1 MTFYFFVHLKLTID
15 ACLLYLSLKTV
26 WSIIKEK
33 REMRSE
39 MNNSDICN
47 KPKHMTS
54 IGGQALI
61 EGLMMMGPNNIAIA
75 VRKPDGEIV
84 VEKRPLPKRSK
95 FSKLPLVRGV
105 VGLVKQMIV
114 GIKALMFSAEFV
126 DLEVK
131 EEEGKEPSKLDQFFD
146 KLLGKVFGDKL
157 QDALIYISVFIS
169 LIFSVGLF
177 ILLPNFIAGI
187 FNFNKDTATGVIM
200 YNLVEGIVKIILFFT
215 YIVLISKLNDI
226 KRVWQYHGAEH
237 KTIHC
242 YEHGEELTVE
252 NIQKY
257 STKHPRCG
265 TSFLF
270 TVMVVSILVF
280 SFAGWYDEK
289 WKNMIIRLLLL
300 PVVAGISYEIIKFA
314 GKSKSKVIQLMNVP
328 GMMFQN
334 YTTKEPDDSMVE
346 VAIEAMNNVLNTT
359 KEGEDKW

>member
-1 MTFYFFVHLKLTID
+1 MK
-15 ACLLYLSLKTV
+15 
-26 WSIIKEK
+26 
-33 REMRSE
+33 
-39 MNNSDICN
+39 NSDVYC
-47 KPKHMTS
+47 KPKHITS

-75 VRKPDGEIV
+75 VRKPDGEII

-95 FSKLPLVRGV
+95 FSKLPLIRGV
-105 VGLVKQMIV
+105 VGLFKQMVV
-114 GIKALMFSAEFV
+114 GIQALMFSAEFV
-126 DLEVK
+126 DLEV
-131 EEEGKEPSKLDQFFD
+131 EEDEKKEPSKVDQFFE
-146 KLLGKVFGDKL
+146 KFLGKVFGNKL
-157 QDALIYISVFIS
+157 QDALIYISIVIS
-169 LIFSVGLF
+169 LLFSVGLF
-177 ILLPNFIAGI
+177 ILLPNFIAGLLPL
-187 FNFNKDTATGVIM
+187 NRESSLGVM
-200 YNLVEGIVKIILFFT
+200 LYNLVEGIVKIILFFS

-242 YEHGEELTVE
+242 YENGEELTVE

-280 SFAGWYDEK
+280 SFAGWYEEA

-300 PVVAGISYEIIKFA
+300 PVVAGISYEVIKFA
-314 GKSKSKVIQLMNVP
+314 GKSQSKIVQILNVP
-328 GMMFQN
+328 GLMFQN

-346 VAIEAMNNVLNTT
+346 VAIEAMKGVLETT

>member
-1 MTFYFFVHLKLTID
+1 MP
-15 ACLLYLSLKTV
+15 YLSLACV

-33 REMRSE
+33 YEMRLT
-39 MNNSDICN
+39 MKNSDVYC
-47 KPKHMTS
+47 KPKHITS

-75 VRKPDGEIV
+75 VRKPDGEII

-95 FSKLPLVRGV
+95 FSKLPLIRGV
-105 VGLVKQMIV
+105 VGLFKQMVV
-114 GIKALMFSAEFV
+114 GIQALMFSAEFV
-126 DLEVK
+126 DLEVEEDEKK
-131 EEEGKEPSKLDQFFD
+131 EHSKVDQFFE
-146 KLLGKVFGDKL
+146 KFLGKVFGNKL
-157 QDALIYISVFIS
+157 QDALIYISVVIS
-169 LIFSVGLF
+169 LLFSVGLF
-177 ILLPNFIAGI
+177 ILLPNFIAGLLPL
-187 FNFNKDTATGVIM
+187 NRESSLGVM
-200 YNLVEGIVKIILFFT
+200 LYNLVEGIVKIILFFS

-242 YEHGEELTVE
+242 YENGEELTVE

-280 SFAGWYDEK
+280 SFAGWYEEA

-300 PVVAGISYEIIKFA
+300 PVVAGISYEVIKFA
-314 GKSKSKVIQLMNVP
+314 GKSQSKIVQILNVP
-328 GMMFQN
+328 GLMFQN

-346 VAIEAMNNVLNTT
+346 VAIEAMKGVLETT

>member
-1 MTFYFFVHLKLTID
+1 MP
-15 ACLLYLSLKTV
+15 YLSLVCV

-33 REMRSE
+33 YEMRLT
-39 MNNSDICN
+39 MKNSDVYC
-47 KPKHMTS
+47 KPKHITS

-75 VRKPDGEIV
+75 VRKPDGEII

-95 FSKLPLVRGV
+95 FSKLPLIRGV
-105 VGLVKQMIV
+105 VGLFKQMVV
-114 GIKALMFSAEFV
+114 GIQALMFSAEFV
-126 DLEVK
+126 DLEV
-131 EEEGKEPSKLDQFFD
+131 EEDEKKEPSKVDQFFE
-146 KLLGKVFGDKL
+146 KFLGKVFGNKL
-157 QDALIYISVFIS
+157 QDALIYISVVIS
-169 LIFSVGLF
+169 LLFSVGLF
-177 ILLPNFIAGI
+177 ILLPNFIAGLLPL
-187 FNFNKDTATGVIM
+187 DRESSLGVM
-200 YNLVEGIVKIILFFT
+200 LYNLVEGIVKIVLFFS

-242 YEHGEELTVE
+242 YENGEELTVE

-257 STKHPRCG
+257 STRHPRCG

-280 SFAGWYDEK
+280 SFAGWYEEA

-300 PVVAGISYEIIKFA
+300 PVVAGISYEVIKFA
-314 GKSKSKVIQLMNVP
+314 GKSQSKIVQILNVP
-328 GMMFQN
+328 GLMFQN

-346 VAIEAMNNVLNTT
+346 VAIEAMKGVLETT

>member
-1 MTFYFFVHLKLTID
+1 MP
-15 ACLLYLSLKTV
+15 YLSLACV

-33 REMRSE
+33 YEMRLT
-39 MNNSDICN
+39 MKNSDVYC
-47 KPKHMTS
+47 KPKHITS

-75 VRKPDGEIV
+75 VRKPDGEII

-95 FSKLPLVRGV
+95 FSKLPLIRGV
-105 VGLVKQMIV
+105 VGLFKQMVV
-114 GIKALMFSAEFV
+114 GIQALMFSAEFV
-126 DLEVK
+126 DLEV
-131 EEEGKEPSKLDQFFD
+131 EEDEKKEPSKVDQFFE
-146 KLLGKVFGDKL
+146 KFLGKVFGNKL
-157 QDALIYISVFIS
+157 QDALIYISVVIS
-169 LIFSVGLF
+169 LLFSVGLF
-177 ILLPNFIAGI
+177 ILLPNFIAGLLPL
-187 FNFNKDTATGVIM
+187 NRESSLGVM
-200 YNLVEGIVKIILFFT
+200 LYNLVEGIVKIILFFS

-242 YEHGEELTVE
+242 YENGEELTVE

-280 SFAGWYDEK
+280 SFAGWYEEA

-300 PVVAGISYEIIKFA
+300 PVVAGISYEVIKFA
-314 GKSKSKVIQLMNVP
+314 GKSQSKIVQILNVP
-328 GMMFQN
+328 GLMFQN

-346 VAIEAMNNVLNTT
+346 VAIEAMKGVLETT

>member
-1 MTFYFFVHLKLTID
+1 MK
-15 ACLLYLSLKTV
+15 
-26 WSIIKEK
+26 
-33 REMRSE
+33 
-39 MNNSDICN
+39 NSDVYC
-47 KPKHMTS
+47 KPKHITS

-75 VRKPDGEIV
+75 VRKPDGEII

-95 FSKLPLVRGV
+95 FSKLPLIRGV
-105 VGLVKQMIV
+105 VGLFKQMVV
-114 GIKALMFSAEFV
+114 GIQALMFSAEFV
-126 DLEVK
+126 DLEVEEDEKK
-131 EEEGKEPSKLDQFFD
+131 EHSKVDQFFE
-146 KLLGKVFGDKL
+146 KFLGKVFGNKL
-157 QDALIYISVFIS
+157 QDALIYISVVIS
-169 LIFSVGLF
+169 LLFSVGLF
-177 ILLPNFIAGI
+177 ILLPNFIAGLLPL
-187 FNFNKDTATGVIM
+187 NRESSLGVM
-200 YNLVEGIVKIILFFT
+200 LYNLVEGIVKIILFFS

-242 YEHGEELTVE
+242 YENGEELTVE

-280 SFAGWYDEK
+280 SFAGWYEEA

-300 PVVAGISYEIIKFA
+300 PVVAGISYEVIKFA
-314 GKSKSKVIQLMNVP
+314 GKSQSKIVQILNVP
-328 GMMFQN
+328 GLMFQN

-346 VAIEAMNNVLNTT
+346 VAIEAMKGVLETT

>member
-1 MTFYFFVHLKLTID
+1 MK
-15 ACLLYLSLKTV
+15 
-26 WSIIKEK
+26 
-33 REMRSE
+33 
-39 MNNSDICN
+39 NSDVYC
-47 KPKHMTS
+47 KPKHITS

-75 VRKPDGEIV
+75 VRKPDGEII

-95 FSKLPLVRGV
+95 FSKLPLIRGV
-105 VGLVKQMIV
+105 VGLFKQMVV
-114 GIKALMFSAEFV
+114 GIQALMFSAEFV
-126 DLEVK
+126 DLEV
-131 EEEGKEPSKLDQFFD
+131 EEDEKKEPSKVDQFFE
-146 KLLGKVFGDKL
+146 KFLGKVFGNKL
-157 QDALIYISVFIS
+157 QDALIYISVVIS
-169 LIFSVGLF
+169 LLFSVGLF
-177 ILLPNFIAGI
+177 ILLPNFIAGLLPL
-187 FNFNKDTATGVIM
+187 DRESSLGVM
-200 YNLVEGIVKIILFFT
+200 LYNLVEGIVKIVLFFS

-242 YEHGEELTVE
+242 YENGEELTVE

-257 STKHPRCG
+257 STRHPRCG

-280 SFAGWYDEK
+280 SFAGWYEEA

-300 PVVAGISYEIIKFA
+300 PVVAGISYEVIKFA
-314 GKSKSKVIQLMNVP
+314 GKSQSKIVQILNVP
-328 GMMFQN
+328 GLMFQN

-346 VAIEAMNNVLNTT
+346 VAIEAMKGVLETT

>member
-1 MTFYFFVHLKLTID
+1 MK
-15 ACLLYLSLKTV
+15 
-26 WSIIKEK
+26 
-33 REMRSE
+33 
-39 MNNSDICN
+39 NSDVYC
-47 KPKHMTS
+47 KPKHITS

-75 VRKPDGEIV
+75 VRKPDGEII

-95 FSKLPLVRGV
+95 FSKLPLIRGV
-105 VGLVKQMIV
+105 VGLFKQMVV
-114 GIKALMFSAEFV
+114 GIQALMFSAEFV
-126 DLEVK
+126 DLEV
-131 EEEGKEPSKLDQFFD
+131 EEDEKKEPSKVDQFFE
-146 KLLGKVFGDKL
+146 KFLGKVFGNKL
-157 QDALIYISVFIS
+157 QDALIYISVVIS
-169 LIFSVGLF
+169 LLFSVGLF
-177 ILLPNFIAGI
+177 ILLPNFIAGLLPL
-187 FNFNKDTATGVIM
+187 NRESSLGVM
-200 YNLVEGIVKIILFFT
+200 LYNLVEGIVKIILFFS

-242 YEHGEELTVE
+242 YENGEELTVE

-280 SFAGWYDEK
+280 SFAGWYEEA

-300 PVVAGISYEIIKFA
+300 PVVAGISYEVIKFA
-314 GKSKSKVIQLMNVP
+314 GKSQSKIVQILNVP
-328 GMMFQN
+328 GLMFQN

-346 VAIEAMNNVLNTT
+346 VAIEAMKGVLETT

>member
-1 MTFYFFVHLKLTID
+1 MK
-15 ACLLYLSLKTV
+15 
-26 WSIIKEK
+26 
-33 REMRSE
+33 
-39 MNNSDICN
+39 NSDVYC
-47 KPKHMTS
+47 KPKHITS

-75 VRKPDGEIV
+75 VRKPDGEII

-95 FSKLPLVRGV
+95 FSKLPLIRGV
-105 VGLVKQMIV
+105 VGLFKQMVV
-114 GIKALMFSAEFV
+114 GIQALMFSAEFV
-126 DLEVK
+126 DLEV
-131 EEEGKEPSKLDQFFD
+131 EEDEKKEPSKVDQFFE
-146 KLLGKVFGDKL
+146 KFLGKVFGNKL
-157 QDALIYISVFIS
+157 QDALIYISVVIS
-169 LIFSVGLF
+169 LLFSVGLF
-177 ILLPNFIAGI
+177 ILLPNFIAGLLPL
-187 FNFNKDTATGVIM
+187 NRESSLGVM
-200 YNLVEGIVKIILFFT
+200 LYNLVEGIVKIILFFS

-242 YEHGEELTVE
+242 YENGEELTVE

-257 STKHPRCG
+257 STRHPRCG

-280 SFAGWYDEK
+280 SFAGWYEEA

-300 PVVAGISYEIIKFA
+300 PVVAGISYEVIKFA
-314 GKSKSKVIQLMNVP
+314 GKSQSKIVQILNVP
-328 GMMFQN
+328 GLMFQN

-346 VAIEAMNNVLNTT
+346 VAIEAMKGVLETT

>member
-1 MTFYFFVHLKLTID
+1 MP
-15 ACLLYLSLKTV
+15 YLSLACV

-33 REMRSE
+33 YEMRLT
-39 MNNSDICN
+39 MKNSDVYC
-47 KPKHMTS
+47 KPKHITS

-75 VRKPDGEIV
+75 VRKPDGEII

-95 FSKLPLVRGV
+95 FSKLPLIRGV
-105 VGLVKQMIV
+105 VGLFKQMVV
-114 GIKALMFSAEFV
+114 GIQALMFSAEFV
-126 DLEVK
+126 DLEV
-131 EEEGKEPSKLDQFFD
+131 EEDEKKEPSKVDQFFE
-146 KLLGKVFGDKL
+146 KFLGKVFGNKL
-157 QDALIYISVFIS
+157 QDALIYISVVIS
-169 LIFSVGLF
+169 LLFSVGLF
-177 ILLPNFIAGI
+177 ILLPNFIAGLLPL
-187 FNFNKDTATGVIM
+187 NRESSLGVM
-200 YNLVEGIVKIILFFT
+200 LYNLVEGIVKIILFFS

-242 YEHGEELTVE
+242 YENGEELTVE

-257 STKHPRCG
+257 STRHPRCG

-280 SFAGWYDEK
+280 SFAGWYEEA

-300 PVVAGISYEIIKFA
+300 PVVAGISYEVIKFA
-314 GKSKSKVIQLMNVP
+314 GKSQSKIVQILNVP
-328 GMMFQN
+328 GLMFQN

-346 VAIEAMNNVLNTT
+346 VAIEAMKGVLETT